1 MKLSIIIPV
10 YNVEKYVE
18 KCIRSCENQDIPK
31 VDYEVI
37 VVNDGSP
44 DGSLAIVERVA
55 KEYPNIKIISQE
67 NQGLS
72 GARNAGLDAAQ
83 GKYVWFVDSDD
94 WIEDNCLKG
103 LTDKLV
109 DDVDILQIQYMNACE
124 DGTTMTPSQKYLDGV
139 YSGKDITEHG
149 GLADPAPFS
158 VLRSKFLKDNNFK
171 FYPGI
176 YHEDSE
182 LKLRMVY
189 TAKKIAFHQPPI
201 YYYLQRTSGSIM
213 AVANPKRSYDLM
225 IVCRHLHDFQ
235 IANVEGVKANRHFN
249 YMISMYLNNALANI
263 CRTSKDERRQFN
275 QEIWKYRDLFLHL
288 KDGKLMKYK
297 LEYYLF
303 NLFPQNTVG
312 VYKLLQLGNKN
323 AGKCK
328 I

>member
-55 KEYPNIKIISQE
+55 KEYSNIKIISQE

-72 GARNAGLDAAQ
+72 GARNTGLAAAQ

-109 DDVDILQIQYMNACE
+109 NDVDILQIQYMNAYE
-124 DGTTMTPSQKYLDGV
+124 DGTTDTPSQKYLDGIH
-139 YSGKDITEHG
+139 SGKEITEQG

-158 VLRSKFLKDNNFK
+158 VLRSKFLKDNNYQF
-171 FYPGI
+171 FPGI

-189 TAKKIAFHQPPI
+189 TAKKVAFYETPI

-213 AVANPKRSYDLM
+213 AVAKPKRSDDLM
-225 IVCRHLHDFQ
+225 IVCHHLHEFQ
-235 IANVEGVKANRHFN
+235 KVNVEGIKANRHFN
-249 YMISMYLNNALANI
+249 YMISMYLNNALVNI
-263 CRTSKDERRQFN
+263 CRTPKEERKRFN
-275 QEIWKYRDLFLHL
+275 LEMWKNKDLFLHL
-288 KDGKLMKYK
+288 KDAGMLKYK
-297 LEYYLF
+297 LEYHLF
-303 NLFPQNTVG
+303 TMFPKNTVEI
-312 VYKLLQLGNKN
+312 YKLLQLGNRKY
-323 AGKCK
+323 
-328 I
+328 